1 MKQTPVRKPAFEKYL
16 PYLLFIFMGYC
27 IADLLILN
35 YRDLML
41 PSGAPPP
48 RPPQMQTDT
57 SVSRGAYNTIISRNI
72 FSSDGVIP
80 NALLP
85 AGQKPGE
92 QQNDN
97 EPVLSSLPLALK
109 GTIVHSNPAKS
120 IANIEVRSKN
130 QVIAYSVGRSI
141 EGLAT
146 LEKVERAKAIF
157 RNTNNN
163 RLEFIEMKIDGAK
176 ISLNAP
182 KTSGAPAGGRG
193 EIAQVA
199 PNKFEVKRSDLL
211 KYTSDMSALLQQA
224 AMIPVR
230 GPGGEIEGFKFVS
243 IQPGSV
249 YTQLGFQNGDM
260 IKAVNGE
267 KIDSPAKAMELYN
280 ALKNSSTINITKSRD
295 GRDEDVNYTVK

>member
-1 MKQTPVRKPAFEKYL
+1 MKQTPVRKPPFEKYL
-16 PYLLFIFMGYC
+16 PYLLFVFLGYT
-27 IADLLILN
+27 IADLTILN

-48 RPPQMQTDT
+48 RPPRIEPDM
-57 SVSRGAYNTIISRNI
+57 SVSRGAYNSVISRNI
-72 FSSDGVIP
+72 FSSDGAIP
-80 NALLP
+80 DALLP

-92 QQNDN
+92 GQQEND
-97 EPVLSSLPLALK
+97 PVPSSLPLALK

-120 IANIEVRSKN
+120 IATIEVRSKN
-130 QVIAYSVGRSI
+130 QSFPFMVGRDI

-146 LEKVERAKAIF
+146 LTKVERNKAIF
-157 RNTNNN
+157 RNSNNG
-163 RLEFIEMKIDGAK
+163 RLEFIEMKINGSK
-176 ISLNAP
+176 ISFS
-182 KTSGAPAGGRG
+182 TSKGPLSGESRG
-193 EIAQVA
+193 DVAQVA

-211 KYTSDMSALLQQA
+211 KYTNDMSSILQQA

-230 GPGGEIEGFKFVS
+230 GPNGEIEGFKFVS

-280 ALKNSSTINITKSRD
+280 ALKNSSTIKITKSRD
-295 GRDEDVNYTVK
+295 GRDEEVDYTVK